1 MRDVY
6 EVLKEKGITC
16 RSRLPREAFIHR
28 YRSWGRN
35 FSIAQAAVRIWET
48 AIR

>member
-1 MRDVY
+1 MRNVY
-6 EVLKEKGITC
+6 EVLKEKGIT
-16 RSRLPREAFIHR
+16 LPQPPAKEAFIHR
-28 YRSWGRN
+28 SRSWGRN